1 MSKLAISIT
10 KYDELVGLIYGG
22 INEEYP
28 WFTFLSKLS
37 EATQSR
43 DANLVFT
50 IRRPNPDYLLLTS
63 NTAFVQPS
71 DESTKQL
78 LSLSELLHTYQ
89 PEPQTLEESL
99 DMETYLSS
107 ELYQQH
113 LKPLNIKYILGQ
125 DIIFK
130 DNLSAKLSVERT
142 ADKADYGASDKYL
155 FSMLAPHFR
164 RAIELREKMITQE
177 RLQEISYATLSK
189 ASIGTIML
197 DSEGTVVA
205 TNQMADAILAGD
217 CGVAIVNGHFVAK
230 NAGKNSA
237 LKQRI
242 AEALADSSD
251 DSVQHSGVGFKIEDT
266 PGNPVLD
273 MVIKPLNKHSY
284 DGTNINP
291 SVVIYINESKNALI
305 SLDVETLRNVYGM
318 TQREA
323 LVSIHLAQ
331 GKTQAEVA
339 ECLNVSINTVKTHL
353 RGVYEKLGVH
363 SQPQVVAILS
373 NSTAR
378 LV

>member
-1 MSKLAISIT
+1 MSKLAISVAQ
-10 KYDELVGLIYGG
+10 YDELVGLVYEG
-22 INEEYP
+22 INETPP

-37 EATQSR
+37 DATQSR
-43 DANLVFT
+43 DASMVFT
-50 IRRPNPDYLLLTS
+50 IRRPAPDYLLLTS
-63 NTAFVQPS
+63 NTAFNVPS

-78 LSLSELLHTYQ
+78 LSLSVLLHTYQ
-89 PEPQTLEESL
+89 PEPKTLGESL
-99 DMETYLSS
+99 DMNAFLAS
-107 ELYQQH
+107 ELYNTY

-125 DIIFK
+125 DIIFQG
-130 DNLSAKLSVERT
+130 NLSAKLSVERT
-142 ADKADYGASDKYL
+142 ADKAEYGIADKHL

-164 RAIELREKMITQE
+164 RAIRLREQMIKQD

-197 DSEGTVVA
+197 NSEGTVVA
-205 TNQMADAILAGD
+205 TNQMADAILAGNF
-217 CGVAIVNGHFVAK
+217 GVAIVNGHFVAK
-230 NAGKNSA
+230 NTNKNSV
-237 LKQRI
+237 LKKLI
-242 AEALADSSD
+242 VEALAHSTD
-251 DSVQHSGVGFKIEDT
+251 DSTQHSGVGFNIEDT
-266 PGNPVLD
+266 PGNPVLE
-273 MVIKPLNKHSY
+273 MVIKPLNNHTY
-284 DGTNINP
+284 DGTDINP
-291 SVVIYINESKNALI
+291 SVIIYINESKNALI

-318 TQREA
+318 TGREA